1 MKIEFEIEDA
11 VAESVRRL
19 LEVEVPRSRQKFI
32 DKVAAEVLSR
42 TADGNPVRTG
52 RSRAAWEVAASQLS
66 LSTAGTASRQ
76 VNTSEECQAEVAHDA
91 ETTLVTVTNS
101 VPYIA
106 HLEYGTANMSPF
118 AMLRGS
124 LAAVRGRIGSW
135 FQLRSTPSH

>member
-11 VAESVRRL
+11 VTEAVRRL
-19 LEVEVPRSRQKFI
+19 LEVEVPRARQRFV
-32 DKVAAEVLSR
+32 DKVAAEVLSQ

-52 RSRAAWEVAASQLS
+52 RSRAAWEVAASQFS
-66 LSTAGTASRQ
+66 LSIAGAASRS
-76 VNTSEECQAEVAHDA
+76 VNTSADSQVEVAHDA

-118 AMLRGS
+118 AMLRRS
-124 LAAVRGRIGSW
+124 LAAVRGRIGAW
-135 FQLRSTPSH
+135 FQLRSSPSA